1 MSYPSGGPP
10 ESPQPAVE
18 AVGVPGQP
26 GSRQPEPNRLGTHPV
41 PGQRRNQSILIGVV
55 VAVAFAIAGLGIFA
69 IVAKSTGAS
78 GFMWGLV
85 FAFIPVVPVIALYL
99 WLDRYEPEPAKY
111 ILTALCW
118 GAFIATLAAIFINT
132 QASEWLH
139 ETGSGGSRAAVFVAP
154 PVEEFAKGS
163 IIALLALLR
172 RKEFDGIIDALV
184 YAGMVGV
191 GFAFT
196 ENILYYGRLFHQL
209 SEESGSDAGLRGTFF
224 LFVFRGGISPFAH
237 PLFTSFTAIGIGIA
251 VRHRSTV
258 VRYLAPI
265 VGYLAAVLAH
275 ASWNGGASLSG
286 GGGFL
291 IVYLFLMFPI
301 FIAMFIFA
309 LVMRSREGQMI
320 ASRLYDYVRFGWL
333 APQDVPLIATLRGRK
348 ALRQNAKRYGPQA
361 AAAAKAFQQTAT
373 ELAYLRDKI
382 VRQVIGPDALV
393 TEKELL
399 DELRARRPS
408 VPFPPMPA
416 FAQAV
421 VPQGAPQYPV
431 GAPQGYPVAGPQ
443 GPAAGHPGVG
453 PQGQPYPAGGPP
465 GQPYPAG
472 GPQGQPYPGT
482 GPQGQPY
489 PGSGPQGQPYP
500 AGGPQ
505 GPQYPAGG
513 GQGSPYPGGPQ
524 DPQYQGS
531 APQGAQYPG
540 GGAQGAPQPGGAGYP
555 PGEAGYPPPQPGY
568 PSGQPGYSAA
578 QPGYPPG
585 PPGPSGTPGGYGP
598 YPPSQ

>member
-18 AVGVPGQP
+18 SVGEPGGQYPQP
-26 GSRQPEPNRLGTHPV
+26 NLLGTHPV
-41 PGQRRNQSILIGVV
+41 PGQRRNQGILIGVV

-69 IVAKSTGAS
+69 IVAKSTGAG
-78 GFMWGLV
+78 GFMWGLG
-85 FAFIPVVPVIALYL
+85 FAFIPVIPVIALYL

-111 ILTALCW
+111 ILVALCW

-132 QASEWLH
+132 QVSEWMH
-139 ETGSGGSRAAVFVAP
+139 ETGSGGNRSAVFVAP

-163 IIALLALLR
+163 IILLLALLR
-172 RKEFDGIIDALV
+172 RKEFDGIIDSLV

-196 ENILYYGRLFHQL
+196 ENILYYGRIFRQL
-209 SEESGSDAGLRGTFF
+209 SEEAGSDEGLRGAFV
-224 LFVFRGGISPFAH
+224 LFVIRGLISPFAH

-265 VGYLAAVLAH
+265 VGYLGAVLAH
-275 ASWNGGASLSG
+275 GLWNGGASWAG
-286 GGGFL
+286 GGGF
-291 IVYLFLMFPI
+291 ITVYLFLMVPI
-301 FIAMFIFA
+301 FIAMVVFA

-333 APQDVPLIATLRGRK
+333 VPQDVPLIATLRGRK
-348 ALRQNAKRYGPQA
+348 ALRQNAKRYGAQA
-361 AAAAKAFQQTAT
+361 ETAAKAFQHNAT

-382 VRQVIGPDALV
+382 VRQVIGPEALK

-421 VPQGAPQYPV
+421 PQYQGAPQYQ
-431 GAPQGYPVAGPQ
+431 APQYQGPPYQDGPQ
-443 GPAAGHPGVG
+443 GP
-453 PQGQPYPAGGPP
+453 PYGGPVPGGPGPGQSGRVQDVVP
-465 GQPYPAG
+465 GQPG
-472 GPQGQPYPGT
+472 
-482 GPQGQPY
+482 
-489 PGSGPQGQPYP
+489 
-500 AGGPQ
+500 
-505 GPQYPAGG
+505 
-513 GQGSPYPGGPQ
+513 
-524 DPQYQGS
+524 
-531 APQGAQYPG
+531 
-540 GGAQGAPQPGGAGYP
+540 QGAPQYSGQPGQGQGGPGQPGPGQPGAAQGGGAG
-555 PGEAGYPPPQPGY
+555 GYPPVQPGYPAPQPGY
-568 PSGQPGYSAA
+568 PTRQPGYPAT

-585 PPGPSGTPGGYGP
+585 PPGSSGTPGGYGP

>member
-10 ESPQPAVE
+10 ESPQPAVA
-18 AVGVPGQP
+18 AVGVPGPP
-26 GSRQPEPNRLGTHPV
+26 GSQQPEPNRLGTHPV

-421 VPQGAPQYPV
+421 VPQYPV
-431 GAPQGYPVAGPQ
+431 GAPQGM
-443 GPAAGHPGVG
+443 
-453 PQGQPYPAGGPP
+453 
-465 GQPYPAG
+465 AG
-472 GPQGQPYPGT
+472 GPQFPGG
-482 GPQGQPY
+482 GPQY
-489 PGSGPQGQPYP
+489 PGSGPQGQPMPAGGAPYPGSPGQPYP
-500 AGGPQ
+500 AGGAQYPGG
-505 GPQYPAGG
+505 GPQSPAGG
-513 GQGSPYPGGPQ
+513 SQGAQYPGGGPQ

-540 GGAQGAPQPGGAGYP
+540 GGAQGAPYPGGPGYP
-555 PGEAGYPPPQPGY
+555 PGQAGYPPPQPGY
-568 PSGQPGYSAA
+568 PSGQPGYSAG

>member
-18 AVGVPGQP
+18 AVGEPGGQYP
-26 GSRQPEPNRLGTHPV
+26 QPNRLGTHPV
-41 PGQRRNQSILIGVV
+41 PGQRRNQGILIGVV

-69 IVAKSTGAS
+69 IVAKSTGAG
-78 GFMWGLV
+78 GFMWGLG
-85 FAFIPVVPVIALYL
+85 FAFIPVIPVIALYL
-99 WLDRYEPEPAKY
+99 WLDRYEPEPARY
-111 ILTALCW
+111 ILVALCW

-132 QASEWLH
+132 QVSEWMH
-139 ETGSGGSRAAVFVAP
+139 ETGSGGNRSAVFVAP

-163 IIALLALLR
+163 IILLLALLR
-172 RKEFDGIIDALV
+172 RKEFDGIIDSLV

-196 ENILYYGRLFHQL
+196 ENILYYGRIFRQL
-209 SEESGSDAGLRGTFF
+209 SEEAGSDEGLRGAFV
-224 LFVFRGGISPFAH
+224 LFVIRGLISPFAH

-265 VGYLAAVLAH
+265 VGYLGAVLAH
-275 ASWNGGASLSG
+275 GLWNGGASWAG
-286 GGGFL
+286 GGGF
-291 IVYLFLMFPI
+291 ITVYLFLMVPI
-301 FIAMFIFA
+301 FIAMVVFA

-333 APQDVPLIATLRGRK
+333 VPQDVPLIATLRGRK
-348 ALRQNAKRYGPQA
+348 ALRQNAKRYGVQA
-361 AAAAKAFQQTAT
+361 ETAAKAFQHNAT

-382 VRQVIGPDALV
+382 VRQVIGPEALV
-393 TEKELL
+393 TEKQLL

-421 VPQGAPQYPV
+421 PQYQGAPQYGGAPAQYQGPPQGPPYAGQAPGGRLQDAVPGQPGAGEPAQAPQYPGQGAPQYP
-431 GAPQGYPVAGPQ
+431 G
-443 GPAAGHPGVG
+443 
-453 PQGQPYPAGGPP
+453 
-465 GQPYPAG
+465 
-472 GPQGQPYPGT
+472 
-482 GPQGQPY
+482 
-489 PGSGPQGQPYP
+489 
-500 AGGPQ
+500 
-505 GPQYPAGG
+505 
-513 GQGSPYPGGPQ
+513 
-524 DPQYQGS
+524 
-531 APQGAQYPG
+531 
-540 GGAQGAPQPGGAGYP
+540 QGAPQQPGPGAPQQPRQPGPGQGGYP
-555 PGEAGYPPPQPGY
+555 PVQPGYPAPQPGY
-568 PSGQPGYSAA
+568 PSGQPSYPAA

>member
-10 ESPQPAVE
+10 ESPQTAVE
-18 AVGVPGQP
+18 AVGAP
-26 GSRQPEPNRLGTHPV
+26 GSTARQPEPNRLGTHPV

-132 QASEWLH
+132 QASQWLH
-139 ETGSGGSRAAVFVAP
+139 EAGSGGSRAAVFVAP

-333 APQDVPLIATLRGRK
+333 EPQDVPLIATLRGRK

-361 AAAAKAFQQTAT
+361 AAAAKAFQHNAT

-393 TEKELL
+393 TEKHLL
-399 DELRARRPS
+399 DELRERRPS

-421 VPQGAPQYPV
+421 VPQYRGAGPQYPM
-431 GAPQGYPVAGPQ
+431 GAPAPGSQYPGGGPQ
-443 GPAAGHPGVG
+443 GP
-453 PQGQPYPAGGPP
+453 Q
-465 GQPYPAG
+465 
-472 GPQGQPYPGT
+472 
-482 GPQGQPY
+482 
-489 PGSGPQGQPYP
+489 YP

-513 GQGSPYPGGPQ
+513 PQGPQ
-524 DPQYQGS
+524 YPAGG
-531 APQGAQYPG
+531 PQGAQYPG
-540 GGAQGAPQPGGAGYP
+540 GGPQGPYPGSGQPYPAGGPQGPGGDPQYQGSVPQGAQPAGGVPGAPHPEGAGKP
-555 PGEAGYPPPQPGY
+555 PGQPGYPPPQPGY
-568 PSGQPGYSAA
+568 PSGQPGYSAG

>member
-18 AVGVPGQP
+18 AVGAPGQP
-26 GSRQPEPNRLGTHPV
+26 GQQPEPNRLGTHPV

-118 GAFIATLAAIFINT
+118 GAFVATLAAIFINT

-139 ETGSGGSRAAVFVAP
+139 ESGSGGSRAAVFVAP

-348 ALRQNAKRYGPQA
+348 ALRQNARRYGPQA

-421 VPQGAPQYPV
+421 VPAPQGMPQGMPQYPLGAPQAAAGGSQYPAQGQMPV
-431 GAPQGYPVAGPQ
+431 GGSQYP
-443 GPAAGHPGVG
+443 
-453 PQGQPYPAGGPP
+453 
-465 GQPYPAG
+465 G
-472 GPQGQPYPGT
+472 GPQGSQYPGGGT
-482 GPQGQPY
+482 Q
-489 PGSGPQGQPYP
+489 YP

-505 GPQYPAGG
+505 GPQYPG
-513 GQGSPYPGGPQ
+513 GGPQ

-531 APQGAQYPG
+531 APQGAQYPA
-540 GGAQGAPQPGGAGYP
+540 GGAQGAPYPGGPGYP
-555 PGEAGYPPPQPGY
+555 PGQAGYPPPQPGY
-568 PSGQPGYSAA
+568 PSGQPGYSAG

-585 PPGPSGTPGGYGP
+585 PPEPSGTPGGYGP